1 MATNQ
6 HEPEV
11 RRAEEAVTHS
21 EGLRSRLLREL
32 SELERGL
39 QTTKRLAEA
48 LPEDEAPPALVS
60 ETEVKV
66 RKVWHLWKR

>member
-6 HEPEV
+6 HGPEV
-11 RRAEEAVTHS
+11 RRAEEAVAHS

-48 LPEDEAPPALVS
+48 LPEEVPPALVS
-60 ETEVKV
+60 ETEMKV